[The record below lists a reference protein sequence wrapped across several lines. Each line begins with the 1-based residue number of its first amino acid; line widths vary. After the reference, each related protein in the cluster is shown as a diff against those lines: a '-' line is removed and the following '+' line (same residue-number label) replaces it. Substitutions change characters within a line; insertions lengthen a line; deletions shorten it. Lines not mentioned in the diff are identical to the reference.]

1 MNSLKAIL
9 VDDDFKSNEHLK
21 ILLSNFFPKIE
32 LVAETLT
39 ILEAKKE
46 IIERKP
52 NILFF
57 GLINE
62 ENAIEDIKKAIDF
75 NDIHLIV
82 FSYEKKH
89 AYDFYLH
96 DAADFILKPLLIEQ
110 LIRSINKVE
119 KSITRAFMNDA
130 NLYSNSINYSKP
142 IEFIAISTLDKIEF
156 FKLDK
161 IIFCEAEGKY
171 TRFYFE
177 DGQKILS
184 SKNIG
189 EYEKNLDKN
198 IFFRTH
204 NTFIVNINKVKYI
217 NKKEGY
223 CCEMIN
229 NITIP
234 IAKRR
239 IDEFNKFIRIKE

>member
-9 VDDDFKSNEHLK
+9 VDDDFKSNDHLK

-89 AYDFYLH
+89 AYDFY
-96 DAADFILKPLLIEQ
+96 
-110 LIRSINKVE
+110 
-119 KSITRAFMNDA
+119 
-130 NLYSNSINYSKP
+130 
-142 IEFIAISTLDKIEF
+142 
-156 FKLDK
+156 
-161 IIFCEAEGKY
+161 
-171 TRFYFE
+171 
-177 DGQKILS
+177 
-184 SKNIG
+184 
-189 EYEKNLDKN
+189 
-198 IFFRTH
+198 
-204 NTFIVNINKVKYI
+204 
-217 NKKEGY
+217 
-223 CCEMIN
+223 
-229 NITIP
+229 
-234 IAKRR
+234 
-239 IDEFNKFIRIKE
+239 